1 MPNQATWLHSD
12 APAETGP
19 DYVALVIEWDDLA
32 EDVTQV
38 TPRMGVA
45 EMLKARLQQL
55 DVRSLVKKISIGAGA
70 LGALLF
76 ARWGIH
82 RLRHA

>member
-1 MPNQATWLHSD
+1 MPNPSPWLHSD

-32 EDVTQV
+32 DDVTEV
-38 TPRMGVA
+38 TPRMGVPD
-45 EMLKARLQQL
+45 MIKARLQKV
-55 DVRSLVKKISIGAGA
+55 DVPSMVKKISIGAGA